1 MKLAIAAALSHH
13 PQLLILDEATSGL
26 DPIMRDEMLD
36 VFLDFVQQENHS
48 ILLSSHITG
57 DLEKIADY
65 ITFIHNGELILSA
78 AKDDL
83 LYNYAVMRCTNSQ
96 FQNLILDD
104 VIAYRKRDY
113 QVDVLLAD
121 GKAAQRKFKDA
132 VIDHVSIDE
141 IMLLLIK
148 GVRI

>member
-96 FQNLILDD
+96 FQSLILDD

-121 GKAAQRKFKDA
+121 GKAAQRRFKDA